1 MNSID
6 CGKFISDLRKE
17 KKLTQNELADLLQVT
32 NKAVSRWET
41 GEGFP
46 DVVLLPRLS
55 EILNVTVDELLQGSR
70 DDPKTGIQSIHH
82 RFVMK
87 NTVFAT
93 TMMLMGGYILFL
105 ALCYTTYQ
113 IWIGILGFVVP
124 AIAASIWYV
133 IARNHYLEVCTYDE
147 EDRIQLFR
155 SLRLFVTLTLTLLA
169 MVMDMLVLIILFAD
183 SAFHMMVTLDVY
195 IPLAMIVGSTFAVMT
210 LQWFS
215 LYGKKQNMTSM
226 VSAEPTPLIIT
237 TIAIFLLFA
246 FSSGLIAIEFFS
258 DSIYIAV
265 LWVIGIA
272 LYRMW
277 KKKDQWYHFAIRV
290 LFALTIASIGI
301 TDDMTD
307 LFYSM
312 NPSLPNPYSSYFAFS
327 TILEVFA
334 FFGLILLIR
343 GWIVKKVDSWTK
355 LGFMMVGLTM
365 ALVMSMVP
373 ITYADDSLRL
383 AFLLSL
389 AYPIESF
396 LIHIYPHKV
405 TTIKS

>member
-70 DDPKTGIQSIHH
+70 NDPKTGIKSIHH

-93 TMMLMGGYILFL
+93 TMMLLGGYILFL
-105 ALCYTTYQ
+105 ALSYTTYQ
-113 IWIGILGFVVP
+113 IWIGILGYVIP

-147 EDRIQLFR
+147 DDRIQLFR
-155 SLRLFVTLTLTLLA
+155 SLRLFVTLTLTLFA
-169 MVMDMLVLIILFAD
+169 MVIEMLVLIILFANP
-183 SAFHMMVTLDVY
+183 SFHMMVTLDVY
-195 IPLAMIVGSTFAVMT
+195 IPLAMIVGSTFAVLT

-226 VSAEPTPLIIT
+226 VSAEPTPLKVT
-237 TIAIFLLFA
+237 TIAILLLFA

-277 KKKDQWYHFAIRV
+277 KKKDQWYHLAIRV

-396 LIHIYPHKV
+396 LIHIYPRKV